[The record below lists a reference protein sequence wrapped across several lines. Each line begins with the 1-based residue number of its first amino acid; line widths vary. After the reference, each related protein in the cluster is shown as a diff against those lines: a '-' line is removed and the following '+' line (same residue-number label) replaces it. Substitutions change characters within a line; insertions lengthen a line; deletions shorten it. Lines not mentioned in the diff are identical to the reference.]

1 MWINFSFCFRQGLS
15 LNPLIESYRVFLPEV
30 YMQNKQ
36 NVRPLTGQVLLWSD
50 RLLLHQIETQQIVNN
65 ANSKKNSATYVFL
78 FIFFFLVDIWSDS
91 SNLEGLSDFCIHTEE
106 PFLKTLLR
114 SSFTDRSEE
123 RRVGKECR
131 SRWSPYH

>member
-1 MWINFSFCFRQGLS
+1 
-15 LNPLIESYRVFLPEV
+15 
-30 YMQNKQ
+30 MQNKQ

-65 ANSKKNSATYVFL
+65 ANLKKKLCHLRVSFHFL
-78 FIFFFLVDIWSDS
+78 FLVDIWSDS

-114 SSFTDRSEE
+114 SSLTDTDSFTQPLLELTDQL
-123 RRVGKECR
+123 
-131 SRWSPYH
+131 